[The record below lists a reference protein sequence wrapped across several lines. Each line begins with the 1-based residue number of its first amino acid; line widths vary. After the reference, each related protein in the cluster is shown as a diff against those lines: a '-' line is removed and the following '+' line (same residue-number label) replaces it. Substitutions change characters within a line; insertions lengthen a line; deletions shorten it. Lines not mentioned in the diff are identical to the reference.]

1 MPSLEEARN
10 VARFLHALGGGASVR
25 RKAAARELSRGD
37 PLDANELVGHL
48 ISLARQGWE
57 PATCVLSDFMAA
69 LAQEAEHIPH
79 VGALRRLAHVQSLDT
94 VADLFAQG
102 PAKREMHPD
111 AAARADANAFS
122 QSLGH
127 LKQQARLTRD
137 PDTLSRLA
145 TVSNPSVLRNVLINP
160 RLTEELV
167 VRVAARRPARPEPL
181 VEIWR
186 SPRWSVR
193 HAVRRALVFNPYLPP
208 EVGAKIVPLL
218 NTGDLREL
226 ISDNSVHASL
236 REQASRLLAETP
248 ESLRSTR
255 PGGTEAPRARV
266 GHHGPD

>member
-1 MPSLEEARN
+1 MPTLDEART
-10 VARFLHALGGGASVR
+10 VARFIHALSGGAEVR

-48 ISLARQGWE
+48 ISLARGGWE
-57 PATCVLSDFMAA
+57 PASCVLSDFMSA
-69 LAQEAEHIPH
+69 LEREAEHIPH

-102 PAKREMHPD
+102 PAKREMDPD

-145 TVSNPSVLRNVLINP
+145 TVSDPSVLRNVLINP
-160 RLTEELV
+160 RLTEDLV
-167 VRVAARRPARPEPL
+167 VRIAARRPARPEPL
-181 VEIWR
+181 LEIWR

-208 EVGAKIVPLL
+208 EVGAKLVPLL
-218 NTGDLREL
+218 NSSDLREL
-226 ISDNSVHASL
+226 TRDNGVHPSL
-236 REQASRLLAETP
+236 RAQAARLLEEGALATP
-248 ESLRSTR
+248 SW
-255 PGGTEAPRARV
+255 GGAHGRGDGGRA
-266 GHHGPD
+266 D

>member
-1 MPSLEEARN
+1 MPSLDDARN
-10 VARFLHALGGGASVR
+10 VARFLHALGGGAEVR

-37 PLDANELVGHL
+37 PFDANELVGHL
-48 ISLARQGWE
+48 ISLSRQGWE
-57 PATCVLSDFMAA
+57 PATCVLSDFLAA

-79 VGALRRLAHVQSLDT
+79 VTELRRLAHVQALDT

-102 PAKREMHPD
+102 PAKREMNPD

-160 RLTEELV
+160 RLTEDLV
-167 VRVAARRPARPEPL
+167 VRIAARRPARPEPL
-181 VEIWR
+181 LEIWR

-193 HAVRRALVFNPYLPP
+193 HTVRRALVFNPYLPP
-208 EVGAKIVPLL
+208 EIGAKIVPLL
-218 NTGDLREL
+218 NSSDLREL
-226 ISDNSVHASL
+226 HSSAALHLSL
-236 REQASRLLAETP
+236 REQAARLLAEGAALLQPAP
-248 ESLRSTR
+248 E
-255 PGGTEAPRARV
+255 EAPEPVSGTR
-266 GHHGPD
+266 HLHD